1 MSVPE
6 NLQYTSEHEWISVEG
21 DMAKIGITDHAQTEL
36 GDVVYVELPTAG
48 TSLKALASFGT
59 VESVKALSDLYS
71 PIAGEITL
79 VNKALEDAPEFV
91 NDDPY
96 GRGWMIQIRIE
107 DPAELEGL
115 MSAQAYV
122 RYLGEES
129 REPGE
134 E

>member
-21 DMAKIGITDHAQTEL
+21 DLAKVGITDHAQSEL
-36 GDVVYVELPTAG
+36 GDVVYIELPDSG
-48 TSLKALASFGT
+48 TSLKAQASFGT

-71 PIAGEITL
+71 PIAGEVTL
-79 VNKALEDAPEFV
+79 VNEALEDAPELV

-107 DPAELEGL
+107 DSAELEGL

-122 RYLGEES
+122 EYLGEES
-129 REPGE
+129 REHGE